1 MATRPWLQGD
11 SDLCRDCQACVLA
24 CSLYHEGRCGPG
36 LARLAI
42 EKDMARYTFTVT
54 VCRHCVSPACME
66 ACPAGALDLDDRGVV
81 VLDDAACIR
90 CGACMEA
97 CPYGAISYNAAADR
111 YLKCDLCA
119 GRERPLCVEICPV
132 GAVTGGQAP
141 GGDR

>member
-24 CSLYHEGRCGPG
+24 CSLYHEG
-36 LARLAI
+36 
-42 EKDMARYTFTVT
+42 
-54 VCRHCVSPACME
+54 
-66 ACPAGALDLDDRGVV
+66 
-81 VLDDAACIR
+81 R